1 MAGRGNSERE
11 QYWRRVIRDQAA
23 SGLSIS
29 AFCRQREVSPASF
42 FSWRRRL
49 AADGGEEA
57 AGKFIPIE
65 LAPPESQARQP
76 AFEVVLP
83 NGLRVHVPPQ
93 FDADALC
100 ELLGVLGV
108 QSC

>member
-1 MAGRGNSERE
+1 MAGRSSERE
-11 QYWRRVIRDQAA
+11 RYWREVIRDQAA

-29 AFCRQREVSPASF
+29 AFCREQEVSPASF

-49 AADGGEEA
+49 AAEGREEG
-57 AGKFIPIE
+57 AGKFVSIE

-76 AFEVVLP
+76 TFEVALP

-93 FDADALC
+93 FDADALR
-100 ELLGVLGV
+100 ELLDVLGV

>member
-1 MAGRGNSERE
+1 MSGRSSERE
-11 QYWRRVIRDQAA
+11 RYWREVIRDQAA

-29 AFCRQREVSPASF
+29 AFCREHDVSPASF

-49 AADGGEEA
+49 ATDSREEA

-65 LAPPESQARQP
+65 LATATPSATPGG
-76 AFEVVLP
+76 FEVALP

-93 FDADALC
+93 FDAEALRR
-100 ELLGVLGV
+100 LLDVLGGAT
-108 QSC
+108 C